1 MTPRVRAVLLA
12 AGISVVASVLPGASP
27 VAADSAGP
35 TDYRSEISGVEPA
48 TDEISVTIEGGDAF
62 VRIVA
67 VPGTEVL
74 LFGYEGEPYLRI
86 DAAGTVVENRR
97 SPATYL
103 NQDRYGSEVPES
115 ASADAEP
122 EWVVVARNG
131 AYAWHDHRA
140 HRMDPFAPLNASR
153 GDTVLDGVIPIAV
166 DGRAVS
172 ILVTTRW
179 MPTPSPW
186 PAILGAVIG
195 TAATVL
201 AATAGR
207 VAPVVAV
214 TAAAATVVGWAQ
226 YRSLPGE
233 TGPVAAWW
241 LLPLVALGFAV
252 VGVLLGSSPS
262 AHAATAIA
270 AVQVGLWGYTRRDGL
285 RRAILPTD
293 APFWLDRF
301 VGAAAVTVG
310 LVGAAVALV
319 ALVKPPEPQTPLRS
333 PA

>member
-1 MTPRVRAVLLA
+1 MTRRARIVVLA
-12 AGISVVASVLPGASP
+12 AGLSLVASVLFGASP
-27 VAADSAGP
+27 VSADAAGP

-48 TDEISVTIEGGDAF
+48 TDAISVTIEGGDAF
-62 VRIVA
+62 VRIAAVA
-67 VPGTEVL
+67 GSEVL
-74 LFGYEGEPYLRI
+74 VFGYEGEPYLRI
-86 DAAGTVVENRR
+86 DADGTVMENRR

-103 NQDRYGSEVPES
+103 NRDRYGSDVPES

-140 HRMDPFAPLNASR
+140 HRMEPFAPVDASR
-153 GDTVLDGVIPIAV
+153 GDTVLEGVIPMDV

-179 MPTPSPW
+179 MPAPSAW
-186 PAILGAVIG
+186 PAVLGAIIG

-201 AATAGR
+201 AAMAGR

-214 TAAAATVVGWAQ
+214 TAAAATVVGWLQ

-233 TGPVAAWW
+233 TEPVAAWW

-252 VGVLLGSSPS
+252 VGMLLGRSPT

-270 AVQVGLWGYTRRDGL
+270 AVQIALWGYTRRDGL

-319 ALVKPPEPQTPLRS
+319 ALVKPPELQTPAGS

>member
-1 MTPRVRAVLLA
+1 MTRRARIVVLA
-12 AGISVVASVLPGASP
+12 AGLSLVASVLFGASP
-27 VAADSAGP
+27 VSADAAGP

-48 TDEISVTIEGGDAF
+48 TDAISVTIEGGDAF
-62 VRIVA
+62 VRIAAVA
-67 VPGTEVL
+67 GSEVL
-74 LFGYEGEPYLRI
+74 VFGYEGEPYLRI
-86 DAAGTVVENRR
+86 DADGTVMENRR

-103 NQDRYGSEVPES
+103 NRDRYGSDVPES

-140 HRMDPFAPLNASR
+140 HRMEPFAPVGASR
-153 GDTVLDGVIPIAV
+153 GDTVLEGVIPIDV

-179 MPTPSPW
+179 MPAPSPW
-186 PAILGAVIG
+186 PAVLGAIIG

-201 AATAGR
+201 AAMAGR

-214 TAAAATVVGWAQ
+214 TAAAATVVGWLQ

-233 TGPVAAWW
+233 TEPVAAWW

-252 VGVLLGSSPS
+252 VGMLLGRSPT

-270 AVQVGLWGYTRRDGL
+270 AVQIALWGYTRRDGL

-319 ALVKPPEPQTPLRS
+319 ALVKPPELQTPAGS

>member
-1 MTPRVRAVLLA
+1 MTRRARIVVLA
-12 AGISVVASVLPGASP
+12 AGLSLVASVLFGASP
-27 VAADSAGP
+27 VSADAAGP

-48 TDEISVTIEGGDAF
+48 TDAISVTIEGGDAF
-62 VRIVA
+62 VRIAAVA
-67 VPGTEVL
+67 GSEVL
-74 LFGYEGEPYLRI
+74 VFGYEGEPYLRI
-86 DAAGTVVENRR
+86 DADGTVMENRR

-103 NQDRYGSEVPES
+103 NRDRYGSDVPES

-140 HRMDPFAPLNASR
+140 HRMEPFAPVDASR
-153 GDTVLDGVIPIAV
+153 GDTVLEGVIPIDV

-179 MPTPSPW
+179 MPAPSAW
-186 PAILGAVIG
+186 PAVLGAIIG

-201 AATAGR
+201 AAMAGR

-214 TAAAATVVGWAQ
+214 TAAAATVVGWLQ

-233 TGPVAAWW
+233 TEPVAAWW

-252 VGVLLGSSPS
+252 VGMLLGRSPT

-270 AVQVGLWGYTRRDGL
+270 AVQIALWGYTRRDGL

-319 ALVKPPEPQTPLRS
+319 ALVKPPELQTPAGS